1 MSLLSRLFA
10 DRKGELE
17 EEIQAHLRMAAEDR
31 RERGDSAEEAR
42 TAALREFGNIPL
54 VEDVTREMWG
64 WVWLERLVED
74 LKYALRQLR
83 KSPGFTFAVIGTL
96 ALGLGATAAMFTV
109 VDRVLLRP
117 LPYED
122 PGRLVEIQEAGK
134 GGAIPYGA
142 PALDIE
148 QWQERS
154 RTLEGTAYY
163 TPNID
168 LGHRSFLEGTTGAAT
183 QVNAPNIS
191 ANLFEILGV
200 HPAMGRAFEARRDN
214 GSAQPGDARSII
226 LSDAVWR
233 TLYGGDAKILG
244 KTVKLN
250 GESCTVVGVMPRGF
264 TFPLGGE
271 SSAVWR
277 PIVLGDADA
286 VRSKH
291 GPHYQV
297 IARLKRGVGLRDAEA
312 ELKVIQ
318 ADVARAY
325 TDADERE
332 QVTSIKLHGYGDS

>member
-1 MSLLSRLFA
+1 MRILSRLFA

-17 EEIQAHLRMAAEDR
+17 EEIQAHLRMATEDR

-54 VEDVTREMWG
+54 VKDVTREMWG

-83 KSPGFTFAVIGTL
+83 KSPGFTCAVIGTL
-96 ALGLGATAAMFTV
+96 ALGLGATAAMFTA

-122 PGRLVEIQEAGK
+122 PGRLLEIQEAGK

-142 PALDIE
+142 PVLDIE
-148 QWQERS
+148 QWRERS
-154 RTLEGTAYY
+154 RTLDGIAYY
-163 TPNID
+163 NPNND
-168 LGHRSFLEGTTGAAT
+168 LGHRSFLEGNTGAAT

-191 ANLFEILGV
+191 ANLFGILGV
-200 HPAMGRAFEARRDN
+200 HPAMGRAFEGRRDN
-214 GSAQPGDARSII
+214 GSAQPGDAHSII
-226 LSDAVWR
+226 LSDTVWR

-244 KTVKLN
+244 KAVKLN

-264 TFPLGGE
+264 TFPFGGA

-277 PIVLGDADA
+277 PIVLGEKDA
-286 VRSKH
+286 VRTPSM
-291 GPHYQV
+291 
-297 IARLKRGVGLRDAEA
+297 GLITR
-312 ELKVIQ
+312 
-318 ADVARAY
+318 
-325 TDADERE
+325 
-332 QVTSIKLHGYGDS
+332 